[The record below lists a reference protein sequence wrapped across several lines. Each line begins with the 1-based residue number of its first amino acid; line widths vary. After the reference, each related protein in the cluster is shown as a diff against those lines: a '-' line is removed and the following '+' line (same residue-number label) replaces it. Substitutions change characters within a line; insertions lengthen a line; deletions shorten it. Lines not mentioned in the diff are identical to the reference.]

1 MHVMVFGSEAL
12 ALELESSLKPGIE
25 VVVLGAPI
33 DSPKIDSLMLVVD
46 PLQYINGQMM
56 DCINSAR
63 ERLGKDS
70 QVKII
75 IV

>member
-33 DSPKIDSLMLVVD
+33 DSPKIGALLIVSSL
-46 PLQYINGQMM
+46 PQYASGAVAE
-56 DCINSAR
+56 CIANAKGRLSA
-63 ERLGKDS
+63 ESL
-70 QVKII
+70 VKII